1 MTTSYREKPP
11 LDGQTI
17 AAIGAGNMAYS
28 LVTGLVR
35 AGLPPSRLRA
45 ADVSVAQLER
55 FSALGVSTF
64 TDNAAAIQDADIVL
78 ISVKPQILQT
88 VIQALPIR
96 TGQLVISI
104 AAGIPVRTLQS
115 GTSPSQPI
123 VRCMPNTPALVGA
136 GISGLYA
143 NEHVT
148 STLRVRAAALLESVG
163 KVIWVND
170 EADIDA
176 VTAVSG
182 SGPAYFFYLMES
194 MINAGIELGLDRDTA
209 TALTLETAWG
219 AASLARGSDSD
230 PATLRANVTSPGG
243 TTARAL
249 AILNDAGVGDA
260 IVRALRG
267 AAERSAELARDY

>member
-1 MTTSYREKPP
+1 MTGSSSDKAP

-28 LVTGLVR
+28 LVSGLLR
-35 AGLPPSRLRA
+35 AGIPAGRVCA
-45 ADVSVAQLER
+45 ADVSATQLER
-55 FSALGVSTF
+55 FAALGARTF
-64 TDNAAAIQDADIVL
+64 TDNAAAIDGADIVL
-78 ISVKPQILQT
+78 ISVKPQILQS
-88 VIQALPIR
+88 VVQALPIR
-96 TGQLVISI
+96 TTQLVISI

-115 GTSPSQPI
+115 ATSKAQPI

-148 STLRVRAAALLESVG
+148 PAFRRRAEAMLESVG
-163 KVIWVND
+163 KVIWVKS

-194 MINAGIELGLDRDTA
+194 MIAAGIELGLDRDTA

-219 AASLARGSDSD
+219 AASLARSSDDD

-249 AILNDAGVGDA
+249 AIMNDAGVGDA

-267 AAERSAELARDY
+267 AAERSAELARDF